1 MKKFLTILTFSI
13 TLIGCMVGPRFRTP
27 QIDMPAEFGSGA
39 LPSDSLAE
47 LCWWTIF
54 PDSILHRLIM
64 LALENNRSA
73 EIALSRVE
81 TARLNLGIARS
92 HLLPGVALNLSG
104 QYGNLSASAIKPEN
118 PIQIYS
124 TPMTISWEADIFG
137 ANRRTSEKARY
148 ELLASEY
155 GLRAV
160 RLSLI
165 AEVAHSYFS
174 LLEYK
179 RSLAIAQSTLAT
191 RNTSY
196 NLMLESF
203 NQGTISELELR
214 QAETQRAVVATA
226 VPKYRLAIAETAHA
240 LSVLTGQW
248 ATDSLTTGLSLSL
261 QSIPEEIPTGLP
273 SQLLERRP
281 DIMQQWAL
289 LGAANAGIGI
299 AQAAR
304 FPTLTLTGQGG
315 MFTRDISNILKGESF
330 MWQAAGSIV
339 QPILNFGANRKRVKI
354 TREQYRQQVLQYEQ
368 TVLQAYSEV
377 KDALEQIESYKQQY
391 IANAEIVAA
400 ARITTYLSQKRYISG
415 FTDYLEVLDSERDLF
430 DAELELSTAMSNW
443 LNAYVS
449 LYKALGGGWI
459 TPPPPKS

>member
-1 MKKFLTILTFSI
+1 MKRFLTILIFSI
-13 TLIGCMVGPRFRTP
+13 LLMGCMVGPRFRTP

-39 LPSDSLAE
+39 HPSDSLEE

-124 TPMTISWEADIFG
+124 TPLTISWEADIFG
-137 ANRRTSEKARY
+137 VNRRASEKARY

-248 ATDSLTTGLSLSL
+248 ATDSLTTG
-261 QSIPEEIPTGLP
+261 
-273 SQLLERRP
+273 
-281 DIMQQWAL
+281 
-289 LGAANAGIGI
+289 
-299 AQAAR
+299 
-304 FPTLTLTGQGG
+304 
-315 MFTRDISNILKGESF
+315 
-330 MWQAAGSIV
+330 
-339 QPILNFGANRKRVKI
+339 
-354 TREQYRQQVLQYEQ
+354 
-368 TVLQAYSEV
+368 
-377 KDALEQIESYKQQY
+377 
-391 IANAEIVAA
+391 
-400 ARITTYLSQKRYISG
+400 
-415 FTDYLEVLDSERDLF
+415 
-430 DAELELSTAMSNW
+430 
-443 LNAYVS
+443 
-449 LYKALGGGWI
+449 
-459 TPPPPKS
+459 